1 MADKTDT
8 PAFAIVTDSSC
19 DLSPE
24 TLARLGVTLVSGR
37 ITIKGDEYLDRRI
50 TREERD
56 EIFAHWGSVR
66 VTAPGRDSYAA
77 AFEDLVD
84 EGASEVVVAVPST
97 QLSDSY
103 NSALEAAHR
112 VRGARFKIIDTR
124 CVSVSLAMV
133 VARLVMDR
141 DAGLSVEEAVSNA
154 AKVAEESRLLM
165 LLPPQIEPGA
175 AHLLGNSRGLRRSLR
190 ALGFR
195 VSGDYV
201 FTEID
206 ETGDV
211 NILRRSSD
219 FDWLAGNLARTMS
232 VRAHEAGPLTTIEV
246 WTARDDTL
254 SRLEKPLVTNEFVA
268 ERAAVVRARFT
279 TEAALGSGTVGVAF
293 VPQSL
298 LDPYELRE
306 LLAE

>member
-37 ITIKGDEYLDRRI
+37 ITIKGDEYLDRHI

-77 AFEDLVD
+77 AFEDLVE
-84 EGASEVVVAVPST
+84 EGASEVVVAAPST
-97 QLSDSY
+97 VLSGSY
-103 NSALEAAHR
+103 SSALEAAHR

-190 ALGFR
+190 ALSFR

-232 VRAHEAGPLTTIEV
+232 VRAHEAGPLTTIAV

-268 ERAAVVRARFT
+268 ERAAVVRSRFT
-279 TEAALGSGTVGVAF
+279 TEAALGSGTVGIAF

-306 LLAE
+306 LLAQ

>member
-77 AFEDLVD
+77 AFEDLVE
-84 EGASEVVVAVPST
+84 EGASEVVVAAPST

-103 NSALEAAHR
+103 SSALEAAHR

-190 ALGFR
+190 ALSFR

-279 TEAALGSGTVGVAF
+279 TEAALGSGTVGIAF

-306 LLAE
+306 LLAQ